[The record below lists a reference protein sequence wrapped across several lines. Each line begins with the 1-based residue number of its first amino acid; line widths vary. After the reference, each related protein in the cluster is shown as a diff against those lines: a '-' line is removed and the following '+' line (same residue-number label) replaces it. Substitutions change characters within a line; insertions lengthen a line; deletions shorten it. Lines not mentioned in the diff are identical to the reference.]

1 MLGLCCHRSV
11 SLVVVSGGYSLAVVH
26 EPLIAGASLV
36 AEHELSGARASV
48 AAARGLSSC
57 GSLPLEH
64 WLRHCGAGAQL
75 LHSMWDLPGQGIK
88 PVYPALLAGR
98 LFTAEPSRKP
108 LIFYF
113 YFCISYSM
121 LIAPKFSFHSA
132 LYS

>member
-1 MLGLCCHRSV
+1 MLRLCCHRSV
-11 SLVVVSGGYSLAVVH
+11 SLGAVSGGYSLAVVH

-64 WLRHCGAGAQL
+64 WLHRCGAGAQL

-88 PVYPALLAGR
+88 PVYPALAGR
-98 LFTAEPSRKP
+98 LFTEPSRKP
-108 LIFYF
+108 LILYF

-121 LIAPKFSFHSA
+121 LITPKFSFHSA